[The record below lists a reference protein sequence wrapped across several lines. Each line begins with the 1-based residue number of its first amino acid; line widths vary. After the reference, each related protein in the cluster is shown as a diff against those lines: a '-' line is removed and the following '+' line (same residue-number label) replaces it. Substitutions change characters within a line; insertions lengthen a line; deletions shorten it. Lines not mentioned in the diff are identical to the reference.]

1 MKFEGCIKFMKLNP
15 ANILNIIQ
23 RCSNIF
29 KKNLYYSF
37 FHVAKIAN
45 LKVQILFL

>member
-1 MKFEGCIKFMKLNP
+1 MKFEGWIKFMKLNP

-23 RCSNIF
+23 RCSNIL
-29 KKNLYYSF
+29 KKNLYSF